1 MRELFVYYRVEARH
15 AARAM
20 GIVCDWQRELRATHA
35 QLLARL
41 LKRPPAAPMGAETW
55 METYASA
62 DGAHDFEE
70 ALLAELSSGPP
81 ALAPL
86 IDGARHVEVFRACAS

>member
-1 MRELFVYYRVEARH
+1 
-15 AARAM
+15 
-20 GIVCDWQRELRATHA
+20 
-35 QLLARL
+35 
-41 LKRPPAAPMGAETW
+41 MGAETW

-70 ALLAELSSGPP
+70 VLLAELSSGPP